1 MSDDAVHESGTGTG
15 DVERAPLNKVWVIKM
30 GVIILVLLAFG
41 AWGLYDATVVYP
53 RRGAAYASYAEW
65 QYLQKLN
72 EAESERFG
80 IFTSEASVP
89 DPEQAYA
96 SLTDPE
102 TLTKL
107 REDAANPSSGR
118 PVRASARLARLEW
131 LKALRTIGEMT
142 PERTTIPNPRE
153 RLNNDLGPYWSQ
165 QSGQP
170 KALAS
175 YDIPV
180 QWMIMGGAWGIAL
193 LLIVLLLRTAAKRYA
208 WDPSEKRLTLPGGKS
223 FVPSDLDVFDMRR
236 WDKYIVYIRLK
247 PEHEIGGGEIKFDT
261 YRHAKL
267 EGWLLEMKEE
277 RFGPDEEGDD
287 DPSEESEA
295 DVPGAREAA
304 S

>member
-1 MSDDAVHESGTGTG
+1 MSEDAVQPSEATL
-15 DVERAPLNKVWVIKM
+15 ERAPLNKVWLIKM
-30 GVIILVLLAFG
+30 GVIILVLLTFG
-41 AWGLYDATVVYP
+41 AWGLYDAVKVYP
-53 RRGAAYASYAEW
+53 ERGRAYASYAEW

-72 EAESERFG
+72 EAESEQFG

-89 DPEQAYA
+89 NPEQAYE

-131 LKALRTIGEMT
+131 LSSLRTIGEMT
-142 PERTTIPNPRE
+142 PERTTIESPRQH
-153 RLNNDLGPYWSQ
+153 LQDLGAFWAQ
-165 QSGQP
+165 QTGQP

-180 QWMIMGGAWGIAL
+180 QWIIMVGSWSVGL
-193 LLIVLLLRTAAKRYA
+193 LLIVLLLKTAAKRYA
-208 WDPSEKRLTLPGGKS
+208 WDPSEKRLSLPGGKS
-223 FVPSDLDVFDMRR
+223 FVPADLDVFDMRR
-236 WDKYIVYIRLK
+236 WDKYIVYARMK
-247 PEHEIGGGEIKFDT
+247 PEHELGGGEIKFDT

-267 EGWLLEMKEE
+267 ESWLLEMKEE
-277 RFGPDEEGDD
+277 RFGPDEEDD
-287 DPSEESEA
+287 EQSSDESEA
-295 DVPGAREAA
+295 GDAGAREAV